1 MRVNFNWS
9 NILSIFALLF
19 YLCFCPPLAGQ
30 DITTKLSLD
39 ERRQIINDIGAL
51 LIKNYIFEDAA
62 QQCSD
67 LLKERFNS
75 GKYDRL
81 RHPRQFA
88 EKLTSDIY
96 TVLKDR
102 HVRVQTVLPTEE
114 RLQQKNPLLS
124 FLLPMYQTQKTSA
137 GIAEVKI
144 MIGNIGYLNIT
155 SFEPLE
161 ISQPQI
167 DAAMKLLEHVDA
179 LIIDLRENNGGMPGT
194 VQYICSHFFDRPLL
208 LNSFYWR
215 RDDYTEEFWSLEQ
228 VSIKKLPQLPL
239 FILTSH
245 FTFSAAEEFAYNLK
259 TRQRATTIG
268 ETTGGGANPG
278 FTYELN
284 SRFNIFIPIGRA
296 INPLTA
302 SNWEGVGIAPD
313 IKIESSAALGI
324 AMEKA
329 RQAARIYREKTD
341 DQAVQSYMEL
351 GSSLDQADHLFGID
365 QADSA
370 EKLINTELMKCVESD
385 LLGEWSIN
393 AMGYYF
399 LQQNNKRLAIA
410 VLIFNTQQYPRSSN
424 VYDSLGE
431 AYFIDG
437 RKNLAR
443 QYYLKSLELNPA
455 NQNALIMLKKLDTQP
470 AR

>member
-1 MRVNFNWS
+1 M
-9 NILSIFALLF
+9 NILPIVGLLF
-19 YLCFCPPLAGQ
+19 NLWFCYPLSGQ

-51 LIKNYIFEDAA
+51 LIKNYIFEDPARK
-62 QQCSD
+62 CSD
-67 LLKERFNS
+67 LLKERFES

-81 RHPRQFA
+81 SHPRQFA

-96 TVLKDR
+96 SVLKDR
-102 HVRVQTVLPTEE
+102 HVSVQTVLPAEE

-124 FLLPMYQTQKTSA
+124 FLLPMYQTQKTSG
-137 GIAEVKI
+137 GIGEVKI

-161 ISQPQI
+161 ISQPKI

-179 LIIDLRENNGGMPGT
+179 LIIDLRENNGGIPGT
-194 VQYICSHFFDRPLL
+194 VQYICSHFFDQPLL

-215 RDDYTEEFWSLEQ
+215 RDDYTEEFWSLDR
-228 VSIKKLPQLPL
+228 VSIRKLPRLPL

-245 FTFSAAEEFAYNLK
+245 FTFSAAEEFTYNLK
-259 TRQRATTIG
+259 TRQRAISIG

-284 SRFNIFIPIGRA
+284 SRFNIFIPVGRA

-302 SNWEGVGIAPD
+302 ANWEGVGIAPD
-313 IKIESSAALGI
+313 IKIEATAALGI

-351 GSSLDQADHLFGID
+351 GTNLNQADPLFGIN

-370 EKLINTELMKCVESD
+370 EKLINTALLKCVDSD

-399 LQQNNKRLAIA
+399 LQQKNKSLAIA
-410 VLIFNTQQYPRSSN
+410 VLKFNALQYPHSSN

-437 RKNLAR
+437 QKDLAR

-455 NQNALIMLKKLDTQP
+455 NQNALIMMKKLDAQP
-470 AR
+470 TP